1 MYIILNCTLFSFYGF
16 KFFNINYIFIDI
28 LLYYQSN
35 FIRSMPVMKKRVSIK
50 DIAKQLNISITTV
63 SFVINGKA
71 REKNISESL
80 TKKVLEL
87 VAELNYQPN
96 TLATSL
102 RTGKTKIIGFL
113 VDDISEPFFS
123 GIARRIDEIASS
135 LGYKILFSSTRND
148 TEKAIELL
156 QIFKDRHVD
165 GYIMALPEGLEEE
178 VKKLIQTDAP
188 VVLFDRYVQDVK
200 TDYVIID
207 NLSSTYEATEHL
219 IKNNYKKIGFV
230 TIDTLQQQMVDRL
243 AGYESAVEKYN
254 LPAIVKKIKYVNS
267 ADSIE
272 EMIKFFKAEKQLDAV
287 VFAANYICLD
297 GLRTFRK
304 LGIQIHKDMAVVSFD
319 DFEILEFCEPP
330 VTAIAQPL
338 EAIAENVMKIL
349 LNKLKRVGKPVE
361 NMQVSLPTILNV
373 RGSSAKQ

>member
-1 MYIILNCTLFSFYGF
+1 
-16 KFFNINYIFIDI
+16 
-28 LLYYQSN
+28 
-35 FIRSMPVMKKRVSIK
+35 MKKRVSIK

-80 TKKVLEL
+80 TKKVLDL

-148 TEKAIELL
+148 TDKAIELL

-178 VKKLIQTDAP
+178 VKKLIQTEAP

-207 NLSSTYEATEHL
+207 NQNSTYEATEHL

-230 TIDTLQQQMVDRL
+230 TIDTVQQQMVDRL

-254 LPAIVKKIKYVNS
+254 LPAIVKKINYVNS

-272 EMIKFFKAEKQLDAV
+272 EMIRFFKEEQQLDAV

-304 LGIQIHKDMAVVSFD
+304 LGIQIHKDIAVVSFD

-349 LNKLKRVGKPVE
+349 LNKLKRAGKPIE

-373 RGSSAKQ
+373 RGSSAKK

>member
-1 MYIILNCTLFSFYGF
+1 
-16 KFFNINYIFIDI
+16 
-28 LLYYQSN
+28 
-35 FIRSMPVMKKRVSIK
+35 MKKRVSIK

-80 TKKVLEL
+80 TKKVMDL

-96 TLATSL
+96 ALATSL

-156 QIFKDRHVD
+156 QIFADRHVD
-165 GYIMALPEGLEEE
+165 GYIMALPEGLEDE

-207 NLSSTYEATEHL
+207 NKNSTFEATEHL
-219 IKNNYKKIGFV
+219 IDNGYKNIGFV
-230 TIDTLQQQMVDRL
+230 TIDTVQQQMVDRL
-243 AGYESAVEKYN
+243 AGYETAIEKHK
-254 LPAIVKKIKYVNS
+254 LPAVVKKINYVS
-267 ADSIE
+267 SDDSIK
-272 EMIKFFKAEKQLDAV
+272 EMIRFFKAEKQLDAV
-287 VFAANYICLD
+287 IFAANYICLD

-304 LGIQIHKDMAVVSFD
+304 SGIRIHKDLAVVSFD
-319 DFEILEFCEPP
+319 DFEILEFCDPP

-338 EAIAENVMKIL
+338 EAIAENIMKVL
-349 LNKLKRVGKPVE
+349 LNKLKKAGQ
-361 NMQVSLPTILNV
+361 NIGNTQISLPTVLNV
-373 RGSSAKQ
+373 RASSTKK

>member
-1 MYIILNCTLFSFYGF
+1 
-16 KFFNINYIFIDI
+16 
-28 LLYYQSN
+28 
-35 FIRSMPVMKKRVSIK
+35 MKKRVSIK

-71 REKNISESL
+71 REKNISEAL
-80 TKKVLEL
+80 TKKVLDL

-96 TLATSL
+96 ALATSL

-123 GIARRIDEIASS
+123 GIARHIDEIASN

-156 QIFKDRHVD
+156 QIFEDRHVD
-165 GYIMALPEGLEEE
+165 GYIMALPEGLEDE

-207 NLSSTYEATEHL
+207 NKKSTFEATEHL
-219 IKNNYKKIGFV
+219 IKNGYKNIGFV
-230 TIDTLQQQMVDRL
+230 TIDTLQLQMVDRL
-243 AGYESAVEKYN
+243 AGYEAAIEKHK
-254 LPAIVKKIKYVNS
+254 LPAVVKKIKYTGS
-267 ADSIE
+267 EDSIL
-272 EMIKFFKAEKQLDAV
+272 EMTSFFKAEKQLDAV
-287 VFAANYICLD
+287 IFAANYICLD

-304 LGIQIHKDMAVVSFD
+304 SGIRIHKDLAVVSFD
-319 DFEILEFCEPP
+319 DFEILEFCEPA

-338 EAIAENVMKIL
+338 EAIAENIMKVL
-349 LNKLKRVGKPVE
+349 LNKLKKAGQNVG
-361 NMQVSLPTILNV
+361 NTQISLPTSLNI
-373 RGSSAKQ
+373 RPSSAKK

>member
-1 MYIILNCTLFSFYGF
+1 
-16 KFFNINYIFIDI
+16 
-28 LLYYQSN
+28 
-35 FIRSMPVMKKRVSIK
+35 MKKRVSIK

-178 VKKLIQTDAP
+178 VKKLIQTEAP

-207 NLSSTYEATEHL
+207 NLSSTYEATAHL

-338 EAIAENVMKIL
+338 ESIAENVMKIL
-349 LNKLKRVGKPVE
+349 LNKLKKAGKSVE
-361 NMQVSLPTILNV
+361 NTQVSLPTILNV
-373 RGSSAKQ
+373 RGSSAKK

>member
-1 MYIILNCTLFSFYGF
+1 
-16 KFFNINYIFIDI
+16 
-28 LLYYQSN
+28 
-35 FIRSMPVMKKRVSIK
+35 MPVMKKRVSIK

-148 TEKAIELL
+148 TDKAIELL

-243 AGYESAVEKYN
+243 AGYEIAVEKYN
-254 LPAIVKKIKYVNS
+254 LPAFVKKIKYVNS
-267 ADSIE
+267 AESIE

-349 LNKLKRVGKPVE
+349 LNKLKRTGKPVE
-361 NMQVSLPTILNV
+361 NTQVSLPTILNV
-373 RGSSAKQ
+373 RGSSAKK

>member
-1 MYIILNCTLFSFYGF
+1 
-16 KFFNINYIFIDI
+16 
-28 LLYYQSN
+28 
-35 FIRSMPVMKKRVSIK
+35 MPVMKKRVSIK

-80 TKKVLEL
+80 TKKVLDL

-96 TLATSL
+96 ALATSL

-178 VKKLIQTDAP
+178 VKKLIQTEAP
-188 VVLFDRYVQDVK
+188 VVLFDRYVQDVNA
-200 TDYVIID
+200 DYVIIA
-207 NLSSTYEATEHL
+207 NENSTLEATEHL
-219 IKNNYKKIGFV
+219 INNGYKNIGFV
-230 TIDTLQQQMVDRL
+230 TIDTIQQQMVDRL
-243 AGYESAVEKYN
+243 TGYENAVKKHQ
-254 LPAIVKKIKYVNS
+254 LPAIVKKISYLNS
-267 ADSIE
+267 AESIK
-272 EMIKFFKAEKQLDAV
+272 EMAKFFKKEKQLDAV
-287 VFAANYICLD
+287 IFAANYICLD

-304 LGIQIHKDMAVVSFD
+304 EGIHIHKDLAVVSFD
-319 DFEILEFCEPP
+319 DFEILEFCDPP

-338 EAIAENVMKIL
+338 EAIAENIMKIL
-349 LNKLKRVGKPVE
+349 LNKLKKAGKNVG
-361 NMQVSLPTILNV
+361 NAQVSLPTILNV
-373 RGSSAKQ
+373 RASSAKK

>member
-1 MYIILNCTLFSFYGF
+1 
-16 KFFNINYIFIDI
+16 
-28 LLYYQSN
+28 
-35 FIRSMPVMKKRVSIK
+35 MPVMKKRVSIK

-207 NLSSTYEATEHL
+207 NQSSTYEATEHL
-219 IKNNYKKIGFV
+219 IKNNYKRIGFV

-267 ADSIE
+267 AESIE

>member
-1 MYIILNCTLFSFYGF
+1 
-16 KFFNINYIFIDI
+16 
-28 LLYYQSN
+28 
-35 FIRSMPVMKKRVSIK
+35 MPVMKKRVSIK

-243 AGYESAVEKYN
+243 AGYESAVKKYN

-267 ADSIE
+267 AESIE
-272 EMIKFFKAEKQLDAV
+272 EMIRFFKAEKQLDAV

-349 LNKLKRVGKPVE
+349 LNKLKKSGKPVE

>member
-1 MYIILNCTLFSFYGF
+1 
-16 KFFNINYIFIDI
+16 
-28 LLYYQSN
+28 
-35 FIRSMPVMKKRVSIK
+35 MKKRVSIK

-71 REKNISESL
+71 REKNISEAL
-80 TKKVLEL
+80 TKKVLDL

-96 TLATSL
+96 ALATSL

-123 GIARRIDEIASS
+123 GIARHIDEIASN
-135 LGYKILFSSTRND
+135 LGYKILFSSTRNN

-156 QIFKDRHVD
+156 QIFEDRHVD
-165 GYIMALPEGLEEE
+165 GYIMALPEGLEDE

-207 NLSSTYEATEHL
+207 NQKSTFDATEHL
-219 IKNNYKKIGFV
+219 INNGYKNIAFV
-230 TIDTLQQQMVDRL
+230 TIDTHQLQMVDRL
-243 AGYESAVEKYN
+243 AGYETAIEKHKMPAV
-254 LPAIVKKIKYVNS
+254 VKKIKYTS
-267 ADSIE
+267 SEDSIQ
-272 EMIKFFKAEKQLDAV
+272 EMISFFKAENQLDAV

-304 LGIQIHKDMAVVSFD
+304 SGIRIHKDLAVVSFD

-338 EAIAENVMKIL
+338 EAIAENIMKVL
-349 LNKLKRVGKPVE
+349 LNKLKKAGQ
-361 NMQVSLPTILNV
+361 NIGNTQISLPTILNV
-373 RGSSAKQ
+373 RPSSAKK

>member
-1 MYIILNCTLFSFYGF
+1 
-16 KFFNINYIFIDI
+16 
-28 LLYYQSN
+28 
-35 FIRSMPVMKKRVSIK
+35 MPVMKKRVSIK

-80 TKKVLEL
+80 TKKVLDL

-148 TEKAIELL
+148 TDKAIELL

-178 VKKLIQTDAP
+178 VKKLIQTEAP

-207 NLSSTYEATEHL
+207 NQNSTYEATEHL

-230 TIDTLQQQMVDRL
+230 TIDTVQQQMVDRL

-254 LPAIVKKIKYVNS
+254 LPAIVKKINYVNS

-272 EMIKFFKAEKQLDAV
+272 EMIRFFKAEQQLDAV

-304 LGIQIHKDMAVVSFD
+304 LGIQIHKDIAVVSFD

-349 LNKLKRVGKPVE
+349 LNKLKRAGKPIE
-361 NMQVSLPTILNV
+361 NMQVSLPTVLNV
-373 RGSSAKQ
+373 RGSSAKK

>member
-1 MYIILNCTLFSFYGF
+1 
-16 KFFNINYIFIDI
+16 
-28 LLYYQSN
+28 
-35 FIRSMPVMKKRVSIK
+35 MPVMKKRVSIK

-267 ADSIE
+267 AESIE

>member
-1 MYIILNCTLFSFYGF
+1 
-16 KFFNINYIFIDI
+16 
-28 LLYYQSN
+28 
-35 FIRSMPVMKKRVSIK
+35 MPVMKKRVSIK

-219 IKNNYKKIGFV
+219 IKNNYEKIGFV

-267 ADSIE
+267 AESIE

>member
-1 MYIILNCTLFSFYGF
+1 
-16 KFFNINYIFIDI
+16 
-28 LLYYQSN
+28 
-35 FIRSMPVMKKRVSIK
+35 MPVMKKRVSIK

-243 AGYESAVEKYN
+243 AGYESAVKKYN

-267 ADSIE
+267 VESIE

>member
-1 MYIILNCTLFSFYGF
+1 
-16 KFFNINYIFIDI
+16 
-28 LLYYQSN
+28 
-35 FIRSMPVMKKRVSIK
+35 MKKRVSIK

-96 TLATSL
+96 ALATSL

-207 NLSSTYEATEHL
+207 NKNSTFEATEHL
-219 IKNNYKKIGFV
+219 INNGYKKIGFV
-230 TIDTLQQQMVDRL
+230 TIDTVQQQMVDRL
-243 AGYESAVEKYN
+243 SGYETAVEKHH
-254 LPAIVKKIKYVNS
+254 LPAIVKKINYVSSS
-267 ADSIE
+267 ASIQ
-272 EMIKFFKAEKQLDAV
+272 EMTKFFKEEKQLDAV
-287 VFAANYICLD
+287 IFAANYICLD

-304 LGIQIHKDMAVVSFD
+304 SGVRIHKDLAVVSFD
-319 DFEILEFCEPP
+319 DFEILEFCDPP

-338 EAIAENVMKIL
+338 EAIAENIMKIL
-349 LNKLKRVGKPVE
+349 LNKLKKAGKPVE
-361 NMQVSLPTILNV
+361 NTQVSLPTLLNV
-373 RGSSAKQ
+373 RASSLKK

>member
-1 MYIILNCTLFSFYGF
+1 
-16 KFFNINYIFIDI
+16 
-28 LLYYQSN
+28 
-35 FIRSMPVMKKRVSIK
+35 MKKRVSIK

-80 TKKVLEL
+80 TKKVMDL

-96 TLATSL
+96 ALATSL

-156 QIFKDRHVD
+156 QIFADRHVD
-165 GYIMALPEGLEEE
+165 GYIMALPEGLEDE

-207 NLSSTYEATEHL
+207 NKNSTFEATEHL
-219 IKNNYKKIGFV
+219 IDNGYKNIGFV
-230 TIDTLQQQMVDRL
+230 TIDTVQQQMVDRL
-243 AGYESAVEKYN
+243 AGYETAIEKHK
-254 LPAIVKKIKYVNS
+254 LPAVVKKINYVS
-267 ADSIE
+267 SDDSIK
-272 EMIKFFKAEKQLDAV
+272 EMIRFFKAEKQLDAV
-287 VFAANYICLD
+287 IFAANYICLD

-304 LGIQIHKDMAVVSFD
+304 SGIHIHKDLAVVSFD
-319 DFEILEFCEPP
+319 DFEILEFCDPP

-338 EAIAENVMKIL
+338 EAIAENIMKVL
-349 LNKLKRVGKPVE
+349 LNKLKKAGQ
-361 NMQVSLPTILNV
+361 NIGNTQISLPTVLNV
-373 RGSSAKQ
+373 RASSTKK

>member
-1 MYIILNCTLFSFYGF
+1 
-16 KFFNINYIFIDI
+16 
-28 LLYYQSN
+28 
-35 FIRSMPVMKKRVSIK
+35 MKKRVSIK

-71 REKNISESL
+71 REKNISEAL
-80 TKKVLEL
+80 TKKVLDL

-96 TLATSL
+96 ALATSL

-123 GIARRIDEIASS
+123 GIARHIDEIASN

-148 TEKAIELL
+148 TGKAIELL
-156 QIFKDRHVD
+156 QIFEDRHVD
-165 GYIMALPEGLEEE
+165 GYIMALPEGLEDE

-207 NLSSTYEATEHL
+207 NQKSTFEATEHL
-219 IKNNYKKIGFV
+219 INNGYKNIAFV
-230 TIDTLQQQMVDRL
+230 TIDTHQLQMVGRME
-243 AGYESAVEKYN
+243 GYEAAIEKHK
-254 LPAIVKKIKYVNS
+254 LPSVVKKIKYTGS
-267 ADSIE
+267 EDSIE
-272 EMIKFFKAEKQLDAV
+272 EMTSFFKAEKQLDAV
-287 VFAANYICLD
+287 IFAANYICLD

-304 LGIQIHKDMAVVSFD
+304 SGIRIHKDLAVVSFD
-319 DFEILEFCEPP
+319 DFEILEFCDPP

-338 EAIAENVMKIL
+338 EAIAENIMKVL
-349 LNKLKRVGKPVE
+349 LNKLKKAGQNVG
-361 NMQVSLPTILNV
+361 NTQISLPTALNV
-373 RGSSAKQ
+373 RQSSAKK